1 MAVRERLTPTLFDK
15 LVADLEI
22 SGLRD
27 ASAETPEVSREKFR
41 YYSVPRLERFN
52 EAALRST
59 IRRELAWL
67 LNTTNLESLVDLEP
81 YPQVRSSVLNF
92 GLSDLAGKAL
102 TRRSILHRAREIRR
116 AIRLFE
122 PRLDENSLNVEV
134 DEGEQRPNHVT
145 FVIQGDITSAA
156 RVMPVKFRTDVDIET
171 AAVDVLE

>member
-1 MAVRERLTPTLFDK
+1 MATHERLTPTLFDK
-15 LVADLEI
+15 LVADLQI

-27 ASAETPEVSREKFR
+27 TSAETPEVSREKFR

-52 EAALRST
+52 ESALRAT

-102 TRRSILHRAREIRR
+102 TRRSVLQRAREIRR
-116 AIRLFE
+116 AVRIFE
-122 PRLDENSLNVEV
+122 PRIDEKSLSV
-134 DEGEQRPNHVT
+134 DADESDSRPNHVT
-145 FVIQGDITSAA
+145 FVIQGDIAGAVSA
-156 RVMPVKFRTDVDIET
+156 MPVKFRTDVDLET
-171 AAVDVLE
+171 AAVDVTE

>member
-1 MAVRERLTPTLFDK
+1 MAVHERLTPTLFDK

-52 EAALRST
+52 ESALRAT

-134 DEGEQRPNHVT
+134 DESEQKPNHVT